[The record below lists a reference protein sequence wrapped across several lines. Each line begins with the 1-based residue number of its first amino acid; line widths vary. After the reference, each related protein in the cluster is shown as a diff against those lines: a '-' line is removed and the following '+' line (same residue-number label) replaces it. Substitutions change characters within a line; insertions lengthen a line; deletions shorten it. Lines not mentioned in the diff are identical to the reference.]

1 MTYSTSGS
9 DSRML
14 NARPLRPGPRGR
26 LFPLSRLLM
35 LPTIAVIGFFLV
47 VPLGIIVTYSF
58 LEPATFGGVVWSF
71 SPEAYIQFLF
81 ERDIFDD
88 TLAFNTAYLQI
99 FLRSVSLAVAATLV
113 SLMIGF
119 PTAYFIATRPERQK
133 NILIFLITLPFWT
146 NLLIRTFCVLLIL
159 RDDGLINTVL
169 MGLHIY
175 EKPVTYLYNNTAMAA
190 GLVYS
195 YLPFMILP
203 LYANLERLDKGLI
216 EAAYDLYAKP
226 WRVFTEVVLPHARPG
241 IIAGSLLVFVPS
253 LGTFLVPDMLGGGG
267 RLLIGNLIQLQFGSS
282 RNWPFGAALAVILLA
297 AILLV
302 LMLAASRSRSV
313 NVQGGH

>member
-1 MTYSTSGS
+1 
-9 DSRML
+9 ML
-14 NARPLRPGPRGR
+14 NAKPLRPGQRNR
-26 LFPLSRLLM
+26 SFPLSRLLM
-35 LPTIAVIGFFLV
+35 LPAIAVIGFFLV

-58 LEPATFGGVVWSF
+58 LEPATFGGVIWRF
-71 SPEAYIQFLF
+71 SPEAYVQFLF
-81 ERDIFDD
+81 ERDIFDN
-88 TLAFNTAYLQI
+88 TLIFNTAYLQI
-99 FLRSVSLAVAATLV
+99 FFRSASLAVAATLV
-113 SLMIGF
+113 SLIIGF

-169 MGLHIY
+169 IGLHIY
-175 EKPVTYLYNNTAMAA
+175 ETPVTYLYNDTAMAA

-203 LYANLERLDKGLI
+203 LYSNLERLDKKLI
-216 EAAYDLYAKP
+216 EAAYDLYARP
-226 WRVFTEVVLPHARPG
+226 WRVFAEVVIPHARPG
-241 IIAGSLLVFVPS
+241 IVAGSLLVFVPS

-282 RNWPFGAALAVILLA
+282 RNWPFGAALAVILLT

-302 LMLAASRSRSV
+302 LLLAANRSRAA
-313 NVQGGH
+313 NIEGGR